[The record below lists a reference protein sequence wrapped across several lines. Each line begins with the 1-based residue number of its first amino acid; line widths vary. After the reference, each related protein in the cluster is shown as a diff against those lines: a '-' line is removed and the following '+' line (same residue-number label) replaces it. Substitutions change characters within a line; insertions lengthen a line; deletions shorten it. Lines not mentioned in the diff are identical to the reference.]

1 MKYFSILIISLLLLS
16 CKTDEDRIPGWYSF
30 SKNMKDFT
38 ISGKATYYK
47 NKALKINAKIETSV
61 LPGIAVNTSLV
72 FKGTWAYENGYL
84 KEYFTTVESEPKFIG
99 EAMMK
104 YIKENQA
111 NDKGSKVIEV
121 NKEGLKIQTSTG
133 ELITYQRLNK

>member
-1 MKYFSILIISLLLLS
+1 MKYFSILIISLLIIS
-16 CKTDEDRIPGWYSF
+16 CKTDEDRIPGWYAF

-104 YIKENQA
+104 YIKENQG